1 MSGNGN
7 PILITGVAGFI
18 GANLT
23 KKLIEN
29 NQFVVGIDNLNQFQ
43 EGDIKKNRLDMLH
56 DINKKK
62 NGSFIF
68 HLISLE
74 NAKDI
79 NSLFEKYKPKIVI
92 NLAAQAGVRYSLIDP
107 HQYVKSNLVGF
118 HNIMFLSKKYDVKN
132 FIYASSSSVYGGNT
146 NMPFN
151 ESQSV
156 DHPVSFYAATKKCNE
171 IMAHSYSHIYDLP
184 TTGLRFFTVYGPW
197 GRPDMAPMIFT
208 KAILS
213 GDEINIF
220 NNGEMMRDFT
230 YIDDV
235 VDEIVG
241 CIYKS
246 AESSEIFDRKKPDP
260 SISFAKHKIFNVGN
274 GNPIKLMQFI
284 ELLELSIGKSAKKIF
299 KPMQT
304 GDVMATS
311 ANINNLHDWIGYE
324 PKVNL
329 VEGIEKFVRWYKK
342 YFVV

>member
-1 MSGNGN
+1 MDTILVTGN
-7 PILITGVAGFI
+7 AGFI
-18 GANLT
+18 GASLS
-23 KKLIEN
+23 KKLIYKG
-29 NQFVVGIDNLNQFQ
+29 FRVIGVDNLNNYYSVSLKK
-43 EGDIKKNRLDMLH
+43 DRLKKIMKYKKN
-56 DINKKK
+56 NKGEYK
-62 NGSFIF
+62 GFAF
-68 HLISLE
+68 SLE
-74 NAKDI
+74 NIKKLEK
-79 NSLFEKYKPKIVI
+79 LFAEYRPKVVV

-107 HQYVKSNLVGF
+107 HQYVQSNLVGF

-235 VDEIVG
+235 VDAIVG

-246 AESSEIFDRKKPDP
+246 AESSESFDRNKPDP
-260 SISFAKHKIFNVGN
+260 SISFAKHKIFNVGK

-304 GDVMATS
+304 GDVIATS
-311 ANINNLHDWIGYE
+311 ANIKNLSDWIGYE
-324 PKVNL
+324 PQVNL
-329 VEGIEKFVRWYKK
+329 VEGIEKFVKWYKK
-342 YFVV
+342 YFAM

>member
-1 MSGNGN
+1 MNT
-7 PILITGVAGFI
+7 ILVTGTAGFI
-18 GANLT
+18 GAALSR
-23 KKLIEN
+23 KLIHEGFN
-29 NQFVVGIDNLNQFQ
+29 VIGVDNLN
-43 EGDIKKNRLDMLH
+43 EYYSVELKKDRLKKIKEYTRNKKGDYIGFICSIEN
-56 DINKKK
+56 INKLEE
-62 NGSFIF
+62 IF
-68 HLISLE
+68 T
-74 NAKDI
+74 
-79 NSLFEKYKPKIVI
+79 KYKPKVVV

-118 HNIMFLSKKYDVKN
+118 HNIMFLSKKYDVNN

-146 NMPFN
+146 NMPFI

-156 DHPVSFYAATKKCNE
+156 DHPLSFYAATKKCNE

-235 VDEIVG
+235 VDAIVG
-241 CIYKS
+241 CIYKC
-246 AESSEIFDRKKPDP
+246 AKSSESFDRNNPDP

-274 GNPIKLMQFI
+274 GNPIKLMKFI
-284 ELLELSIGKSAKKIF
+284 ELLELSIGKRAKKIF

-304 GDVMATS
+304 GDVRATS
-311 ANINNLHDWIGYE
+311 ASINNLGDWIGYK
-324 PKVNL
+324 PKVNH
-329 VEGIEKFVRWYKK
+329 VEGIEKFVRWYKS
-342 YFVV
+342 YFVI

>member
-1 MSGNGN
+1 MDTILVTGN
-7 PILITGVAGFI
+7 AGFI
-18 GANLT
+18 GASLS
-23 KKLIEN
+23 KKLIYKG
-29 NQFVVGIDNLNQFQ
+29 FRVIGVDNLNNYYSVSLKK
-43 EGDIKKNRLDMLH
+43 DRLKKIMKYKKN
-56 DINKKK
+56 NKGEYK
-62 NGSFIF
+62 GFAF
-68 HLISLE
+68 SLE
-74 NAKDI
+74 NIKKLEK
-79 NSLFEKYKPKIVI
+79 LFAEYRPKVVV

-107 HQYVKSNLVGF
+107 HQYVQSNLVGF
-118 HNIMFLSKKYDVKN
+118 HNVMFLSKKYDVKN

-213 GDEINIF
+213 GDKINIF

-235 VDEIVG
+235 VDGIVG

-246 AESSEIFDRKKPDP
+246 AESSESFDRNKPDP

-304 GDVMATS
+304 GDVIATS
-311 ANINNLHDWIGYE
+311 ANINNLSDWIGYE

-329 VEGIEKFVRWYKK
+329 VEGIDKFVKWYKK
-342 YFVV
+342 YYVK

>member
-1 MSGNGN
+1 MDTILVTGN
-7 PILITGVAGFI
+7 AGFI
-18 GANLT
+18 GASLS
-23 KKLIEN
+23 KKLIYKG
-29 NQFVVGIDNLNQFQ
+29 FRVIGVDNLNNYYSVSLKK
-43 EGDIKKNRLDMLH
+43 DRLKKIIKYTKN
-56 DINKKK
+56 NKGEYK
-62 NGSFIF
+62 GFAF
-68 HLISLE
+68 SLE
-74 NAKDI
+74 NIKKLEK
-79 NSLFEKYKPKIVI
+79 LFAEYRPKVVV

-107 HQYVKSNLVGF
+107 HQYVQSNLVGF

-213 GDEINIF
+213 GDKINIF

-230 YIDDV
+230 YIDDI
-235 VDEIVG
+235 VDAIVG

-246 AESSEIFDRKKPDP
+246 AESSESFDRNKPDP

-304 GDVMATS
+304 GDVVATS
-311 ANINNLHDWIGYE
+311 ASIKNLSDWIGYE

-329 VEGIEKFVRWYKK
+329 NEGIDKFVKWYKK
-342 YFVV
+342 YYVK